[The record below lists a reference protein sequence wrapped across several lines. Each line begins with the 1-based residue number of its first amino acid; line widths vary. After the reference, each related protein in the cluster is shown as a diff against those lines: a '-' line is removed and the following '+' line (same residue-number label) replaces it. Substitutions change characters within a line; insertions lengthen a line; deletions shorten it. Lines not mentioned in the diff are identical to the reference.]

1 MCATLTEWEMA
12 RNKVKTLAIKE
23 PAMPAFPA
31 DKFEVF
37 KNAVMVELANRKNTH
52 DAVWGIDRL
61 VWLVDSE
68 LREKVWLQLERVWQA
83 QELRDDVKLDRAVKG
98 MCKAYDAMERW
109 AVANNVSEL
118 PNLRQ
123 IEHQQGD
130 GTVFVIVPNEASKR
144 LYLQQWQGTTDR
156 EVWTAAEIAI
166 IMARQADGKISE
178 IKRQWPD
185 SKLVKVGGPSGF
197 DDMDNDLDMTTPSKT
212 PKLFDT
218 KAFVR

>member
-1 MCATLTEWEMA
+1 MAT
-12 RNKVKTLAIKE
+12 NKLKTLAIKQ

-31 DKFEVF
+31 DRFDVF
-37 KNAVMVELANRKNTH
+37 KNAVMVELVNRKNTH
-52 DAVWGIDRL
+52 DGKWGIDRL

-68 LREKVWLQLERVWQA
+68 LREKVWLQLERVYQA
-83 QELRDDVKLDRAVKG
+83 QESRDDVKLDKAVKG
-98 MCKAYDAMERW
+98 MCKAYDAMEQW

-123 IEHQQGD
+123 IECQQVD
-130 GTVFVIVPNEASKR
+130 GTVFVIVADEASKR

-156 EVWTAAEIAI
+156 EVWTATEIAI
-166 IMARQADGKISE
+166 IVGQQANGKISE

-185 SKLVKVGGPSGF
+185 SQLVKVGGPSGF
-197 DDMDNDLDMTTPSKT
+197 DDMVNDLDMTTPSKV

>member
-1 MCATLTEWEMA
+1 MAT
-12 RNKVKTLAIKE
+12 NKLKTLVIKE
-23 PAMPAFPA
+23 PAMPAFPS
-31 DKFEVF
+31 DKFDVF

-52 DAVWGIDRL
+52 DAKWGIDRL
-61 VWLVDSE
+61 VWLVDTE

-83 QELRDDVKLDRAVKG
+83 QEARDDQKLDKAVKG
-98 MCKAYDAMERW
+98 MYKAYDAMERW

-118 PNLRQ
+118 PNLRH
-123 IEHQQGD
+123 IEHQQAD
-130 GTVFVIVPNEASKR
+130 GTVFVIVPDEASKR
-144 LYLQQWQGTTDR
+144 LYLQQRQGTTDR

-218 KAFVR
+218 KAFVK

>member
-1 MCATLTEWEMA
+1 
-12 RNKVKTLAIKE
+12 
-23 PAMPAFPA
+23 MPSFPA
-31 DKFEVF
+31 NKFEVF
-37 KNAVMVELANRKNTH
+37 KNAVMVELTNRKNTH

-68 LREKVWLQLERVWQA
+68 LREKVWLQLERVYQA
-83 QELRDDVKLDRAVKG
+83 QESRDDVRLDKAVKG
-98 MCKAYDAMERW
+98 MCKAYQAMEDW
-109 AVANNVSEL
+109 AAANGVSEL
-118 PNLRQ
+118 PDVRQ
-123 IEHQQGD
+123 IEHQQPD
-130 GTVFVIVPNEASKR
+130 GTVFVVVPDERAKR

-166 IMARQADGKISE
+166 IVGQQADGKISE

-185 SKLVKVGGPSGF
+185 SQLVKVGGPSGF
-197 DDMDNDLDMTTPSKT
+197 DDMVNDLDMTTPSKV

>member
-1 MCATLTEWEMA
+1 MAT
-12 RNKVKTLAIKE
+12 NKLKTLAIEE

-31 DKFEVF
+31 DRFNVF
-37 KNAVMVELANRKNTH
+37 KNAVMVELTNRKNTH
-52 DAVWGIDRL
+52 DGKWGIDRL
-61 VWLVDSE
+61 VWLVDTE

-83 QELRDDVKLDRAVKG
+83 QELRDDQKLDKAVKG

-123 IEHQQGD
+123 IEHQQAD
-130 GTVFVIVPNEASKR
+130 GTVFVIVADEAVKR

-156 EVWTAAEIAI
+156 EIWTAAEIAI
-166 IMARQADGKISE
+166 IVGRQADGKISE

-185 SKLVKVGGPSGF
+185 SQLVKVGGPSGF
-197 DDMDNDLDMTTPSKT
+197 DDMDNDLDMTTPSKV

-218 KAFVR
+218 KAFVK

>member
-1 MCATLTEWEMA
+1 MAT
-12 RNKVKTLAIKE
+12 NKLKTLAIKE

-31 DKFEVF
+31 DKFDVF
-37 KNAVMVELANRKNTH
+37 KNAVMVELTNRKNTH

-61 VWLVDSE
+61 FWLVDSE
-68 LREKVWLQLERVWQA
+68 LREKVWLQLERVLQA
-83 QELRDDVKLDRAVKG
+83 QESRDDVKLDKAVKG

-109 AVANNVSEL
+109 AVANNVSEV

-123 IEHQQGD
+123 IEHQQAD
-130 GTVFVIVPNEASKR
+130 GTVFVIVPDEASKR

-166 IMARQADGKISE
+166 IMARQANGKISE
-178 IKRQWPD
+178 IKRQWPN
-185 SKLVKVGGPSGF
+185 SQLVKVGGPSGF
-197 DDMDNDLDMTTPSKT
+197 DDMDNDLDMTTPSKVA
-212 PKLFDT
+212 KLFDT

>member
-1 MCATLTEWEMA
+1 LENQVAT
-12 RNKVKTLAIKE
+12 NKLKSLAINQ
-23 PAMPAFPA
+23 PTMPAYPA

-52 DAVWGIDRL
+52 DAMWGIDRL

-83 QELRDDVKLDRAVKG
+83 QEDRDDQKLDKAVKG

-109 AVANNVSEL
+109 AGANNVSEL
-118 PNLRQ
+118 PNLGQ
-123 IEHQQGD
+123 IEHQHAD
-130 GTVFVIVPNEASKR
+130 GTVFVIVPNEAAKR
-144 LYLQQWQGTTDR
+144 LYCQQWPGTTDR

-166 IMARQADGKISE
+166 IVGRQADGKISE

-185 SKLVKVGGPSGF
+185 SKLVKVSGPSGF
-197 DDMDNDLDMTTPSKT
+197 DDMVNDLDMTTPSKM

-218 KAFVR
+218 KAFVK

>member
-1 MCATLTEWEMA
+1 MAT
-12 RNKVKTLAIKE
+12 NKLKTLAIKQ
-23 PAMPAFPA
+23 PAMPSFPM
-31 DKFEVF
+31 DKFDVF

-83 QELRDDVKLDRAVKG
+83 QESRDDVKLDRAVKG

-123 IEHQQGD
+123 IECQQAD
-130 GTVFVIVPNEASKR
+130 GTVFVIVADEAVKR

-156 EVWTAAEIAI
+156 EIWTAAEIAI
-166 IMARQADGKISE
+166 IVGQQANGKISE

-185 SKLVKVGGPSGF
+185 SQLVKVGGPSGF
-197 DDMDNDLDMTTPSKT
+197 DDMVNDLDMTTPSKA